1 MFPNAPVILFQ
12 IAAES
17 FEGRQ
22 AWQERLVMLTG
33 RMAHIPRP
41 IGDVGA
47 IVRRMEDE
55 IPPIRRDLSEIG
67 VRSDCLRRRHGNL
80 EVRSPHG
87 AATAFGRQSGQ
98 IRSPRLE
105 QFR

>member
-1 MFPNAPVILFQ
+1 MLANAPVILFQ
-12 IAAES
+12 IAAEG

-22 AWQERLVMLTG
+22 AWQERLVVLTR

-41 IGDVGA
+41 IDDVGA

-67 VRSDCLRRRHGNL
+67 VRGDCLGRLHDDL
-80 EVRSPHG
+80 EVRPSQG
-87 AATAFGRQSGQ
+87 AATALGRQ
-98 IRSPRLE
+98 
-105 QFR
+105 